1 MDKSNFIHWLFDNFQ
16 VNDNEYEIKFNQY
29 FKGLRNGM
37 NYDGLKNHIE
47 ATETTLPSFLAINN
61 IQLKEKVLSSHKCEA
76 LQNIEQLRNEKKA
89 EFSDF
94 DEYLKNKIRSFCAKN
109 GITPCFDRKAEL

>member
-29 FKGLRNGM
+29 FKGLRSGM

-76 LQNIEQLRNEKKA
+76 LHNIEAIKNEKKVD
-89 EFSDF
+89 FKDF
-94 DEYLKNKIRSFCAKN
+94 DECLKNKIRSFCSKN
-109 GITPCFDRKAEL
+109 AIIPCFDRKVEQ